1 MYDWKII
8 IEAWPYFDPP
18 AVEAQA
24 KIAPRVREFIIKAND
39 FSEAKKSAE
48 LIRMGVH
55 SHDKVHQANIW
66 TVTRWPII
74 GASVA

>member
-24 KIAPRVREFIIKAND
+24 KIAPRVREFIVKAND
-39 FSEAKKSAE
+39 FSEAKQAAE
-48 LIRMGVH
+48 FIRMGVH
-55 SHDKVHQANIW
+55 SHDKVHQANVW
-66 TVTRWPII
+66 TVTRWPIVE
-74 GASVA
+74 ASVT